1 MAAPEIRQCL
11 DAVVE
16 FIRALPVDFD
26 NCRDLSECK
35 EIASK
40 SVQEAGPSF
49 LQGWPVLLRL
59 LAATSSNQV
68 IDFLV
73 ELAVRSRCPMA
84 YLSADESYQLSESGL
99 SSHEQLLLGRLRER
113 VKNNDAPS

>member
-1 MAAPEIRQCL
+1 MAEPDIRRCL

-16 FIRALPVDFD
+16 LIRALPGDFD

-35 EIASK
+35 ELATK
-40 SVQEAGPSF
+40 SVQEAAPSF
-49 LQGWPVLLRL
+49 LQQWPVLLRL
-59 LAATSSNQV
+59 LAATSTDQV

-84 YLSADESYQLSESGL
+84 YLSPDESYQLKVSLDSL
-99 SSHEQLLLGRLRER
+99 LVSNSS
-113 VKNNDAPS
+113 